1 MVKAFRETAVMR
13 LQLCT
18 WPEVEAYLKR
28 STGILMP
35 VGSTEQH
42 GPNGFIGTDA
52 LCPELIAGAMAETLD
67 VMIAPT
73 INVGMAQHHLGFPGS
88 AALRPSTLIAVVRDM
103 VKSFSLHG
111 FDRFFFIN
119 GHGGNTP
126 TLHAAFAEIYAERSF
141 RDAGGGAPEVRCV
154 SHNWWQ
160 IKSVT
165 KIADAEFG
173 DAEGR
178 HATPSEVA
186 LTYYGYPQDAERVAK
201 TPMTPERAPDG
212 PIYDAADYRRRFP
225 DGRIGSDPS
234 LATGDIGK
242 RLLAASAEELTAKYE
257 AFLKPD

>member
-1 MVKAFRETAVMR
+1 MR

-28 STGILMP
+28 STGIIMP

-52 LCPELIAGAMAETLD
+52 LCPELIAGAMAEVLD

-88 AALRPSTLIAVVRDM
+88 MALRPTTLIAVVRDM
-103 VKSFSLHG
+103 VKSLSLHG

-141 RDAGGGAPEVRCV
+141 ADAGGSEPQVRCELY
-154 SHNWWQ
+154 NWW
-160 IKSVT
+160 KT
-165 KIADAEFG
+165 KDVSRIAEEEFG

-178 HATPSEVA
+178 HATPSEVS
-186 LTYYGYPQDAERVAK
+186 LTYYGYPEDAERVAK
-201 TPMTPERAPDG
+201 APMTPERAPLG
-212 PIYDAADYRRRFP
+212 EIYDAEDYRRRFP

-234 LATGDIGK
+234 LATGEIGK
-242 RLLAASAEELTAKYE
+242 RLLAGSAEELTAKYQ
-257 AFLKPD
+257 AFLKED